1 MIPAGQ
7 RDPTLSTRTNSD
19 TIDVVGRY
27 RVTTEAD
34 VIGARVAAERL
45 ALQEGFPRLA
55 AQEVALVTSELAWNL
70 VRHAG
75 GGEIELA
82 MTNGASGPA
91 IVVAAIDGSPP
102 IADLETALLDGH
114 TANGPIPPEERMRR
128 RGLGSGLGA
137 ALRLSDKLVQEA
149 LPKGKRIVATRYLV
163 RPVRA

>member
-1 MIPAGQ
+1 MTPAGHA
-7 RDPTLSTRTNSD
+7 RTTLSTQGNGD
-19 TIDVVGRY
+19 TIEAVGRY

-82 MTNGASGPA
+82 MTNGPHGPA
-91 IVVAAIDGSPP
+91 LVVAAIDGSPP

-137 ALRLSDKLVQEA
+137 ALRLSDRLVQET

-163 RPVRA
+163 RPGRQ